1 MVLVRAARTRVAVTA
16 SEAPGQQKQRAQQPQ
31 EPSAK
36 PSPALVALLGRSR
49 AALLTSL
56 AVAGQRDAWPA
67 VQQLL
72 APFQSPLPPPPLTDT
87 VPPSSLMDDDSSTA
101 RLLGIEVHYNL
112 RSSSPAQTSSS
123 ASLQRD
129 GTKHT
134 LVLCFHG
141 FNGSTVSYETVLQ
154 GFADAVH
161 GSALAFDRP
170 PFGLTQRAGIAERLF
185 TTSGAAE
192 LAAEL
197 VNHVGHVGGSSS
209 WSRII
214 LVGHSAGAGVALATA
229 RLLAPGTVA
238 GLVLVSPAEP
248 ASGDD
253 SFLSRADLGSLIR
266 FAITRS
272 VLALDGPGLAFVRA
286 STIKRAQDVR
296 ASRNIGYGGGKPAPQ
311 SVVDAYLA
319 PLQADAWDTASLAAF
334 RSFEV
339 PPAPALSQLAS
350 VPVCVIQGAQD
361 EVVPAAGV
369 RKLVDAM
376 RGSGV
381 ACTYVELASA
391 GHLPLEEDPDACV
404 AAFTAWLPDMEFVL
418 SAETNK
424 REAQMEMATAVR

>member
-1 MVLVRAARTRVAVTA
+1 MILVRAARTRVEVTA
-16 SEAPGQQKQRAQQPQ
+16 CEDPGQRRQHAQQAQ

-49 AALLTSL
+49 ATLLTSL

-72 APFQSPLPPPPLTDT
+72 SPFQSPLPPPPLTDT
-87 VPPSSLMDDDSSTA
+87 VPPSSLMDADSSTA
-101 RLLGIEVHYNL
+101 RLLGIEVHYKL
-112 RSSSPAQTSSS
+112 RSSSSLHVEQT
-123 ASLQRD
+123 
-129 GTKHT
+129 T

-141 FNGSTVSYETVLQ
+141 FNGSTVSYDTVLQ

-197 VNHVGHVGGSSS
+197 VNHVGRVGGSS

-229 RLLAPGTVA
+229 QLLTPGTVA
-238 GLVLVSPAEP
+238 GLVLVSPAVP
-248 ASGDD
+248 ASGED
-253 SFLSRADLGSLIR
+253 SFLNRADLGSLVR
-266 FAITRS
+266 FAITRA

-319 PLQADAWDTASLAAF
+319 PLQADAWDTASLTAF

-350 VPVCVIQGAQD
+350 VPVCIIQGAQD
-361 EVVPAAGV
+361 DIVPVAGV

-376 RGSGV
+376 RGRGV
-381 ACTYVELASA
+381 ACTYVELTSA
-391 GHLPLEEDPDACV
+391 GHLPLEEDPEACV
-404 AAFTAWLPDMEFVL
+404 SAFTAWLPDMESVL
-418 SAETNK
+418 NDETKRRDELETPK
-424 REAQMEMATAVR
+424 REAHMEMATAVR